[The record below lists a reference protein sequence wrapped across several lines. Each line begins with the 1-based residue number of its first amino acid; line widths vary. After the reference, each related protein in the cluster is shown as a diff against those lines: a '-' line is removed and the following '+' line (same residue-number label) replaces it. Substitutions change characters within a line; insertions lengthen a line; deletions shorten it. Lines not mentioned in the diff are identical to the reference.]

1 MPDPVPGEKACL
13 CVSLRPGQSL
23 VLADVQRLLD
33 GRQVS
38 KLKWSERPERLE
50 VVAAMPLTPAR
61 KVIKGEFAKLLLS
74 K

>member
-1 MPDPVPGEKACL
+1 MTDPVPGEKAGL
-13 CVSLRPGQSL
+13 FVSLRPGQSL
-23 VLADVQRLLD
+23 VLADVQRFLE

-38 KLKWSERPERLE
+38 KLKWPERLE

-61 KVIKGEFAKLLLS
+61 KVIKGELAMLLLS